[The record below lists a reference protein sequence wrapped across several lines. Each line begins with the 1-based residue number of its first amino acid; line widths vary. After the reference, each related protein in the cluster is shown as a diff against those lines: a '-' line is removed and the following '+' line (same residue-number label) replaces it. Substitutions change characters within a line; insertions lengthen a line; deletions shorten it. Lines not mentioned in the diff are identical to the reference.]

1 MHLTLS
7 DMAREV
13 EAKAPLVYK
22 LLSELV
28 QPADSCRAS
37 SQSATQGSIIVAVAV
52 LLRQRNTHMN
62 ALQYIMGVLLWQGH
76 ATKEVRSCICNIA
89 VSNALTQSF
98 TYVHKL

>member
-13 EAKAPLVYK
+13 EANAPLVYK

-37 SQSATQGSIIVAVAV
+37 SQSATQEGIAVAVAV
-52 LLRQRNTHMN
+52 LLQQRNTHMN
-62 ALQYIMGVLLWQGH
+62 ALQYIVGVLLWQGH

-89 VSNALTQSF
+89 VLKALT
-98 TYVHKL
+98 